1 MKMPPNEVIQ
11 TAPTDPHHPLPLRW
25 KHHQENLRVHPCV
38 PDCYHTSS
46 TDRWSWLMTAMA
58 SPRSTRHWKMNHQLL
73 LQKKPPIPFRSSE
86 NATKVNFS
94 SNPTHPHLATGSPYH
109 WWQLNKK
116 DKRPP
121 ASLPLRIWK
130 VHYLLTM
137 LQPCV
142 ERNPNYRL
150 PFQWKRPK
158 VNFSTHCTSSI
169 LLPPIS
175 PYEWQLQSHH
185 FIPVKM
191 KPSELLNIRINTHIT
206 SKMRNVFLDVS
217 QN

>member
-1 MKMPPNEVIQ
+1 
-11 TAPTDPHHPLPLRW
+11 
-25 KHHQENLRVHPCV
+25 
-38 PDCYHTSS
+38 
-46 TDRWSWLMTAMA
+46 MA

-94 SNPTHPHLATGSPYH
+94 SNPTHPHLATGSPIYITDDS
-109 WWQLNKK
+109 WTKK
-116 DKRPP
+116 MKSPP

-137 LQPCV
+137 LQPSV

-158 VNFSTHCTSSI
+158 VNFSTYCTSSI
-169 LLPPIS
+169 SLPPIS

-191 KPSELLNIRINTHIT
+191 KPSELLNSWINTHIT